1 MKNDNSKTPI
11 LNIEN
16 TSETSDQRRNFL
28 KQVVISGTGAV
39 TFVKS
44 ASAASSEGAVPSI
57 ISLLLED
64 EAAFDP
70 SISTFNPPEQFESNQ
85 DIDIP
90 AGAKFMQ
97 VEASG
102 AGGGGSA
109 STAAL
114 ENSLFTAGVN
124 GGAGGRATA
133 TYNIEQFSG
142 SQLIARVGT
151 GGGAS
156 VGNAV
161 GGPGQFGGGTG
172 GGNEVAI
179 AGAGGGGLAGMFQ
192 EGDPLIVA
200 GGGGGGGGGRFFSG
214 QVFSGGRGGSAGARG
229 AANRRAGEDGTNAE
243 GASSSGGTGGNRQIV
258 NGVSVAT
265 RDSLGGQGGNGGGG
279 SLDGATGVDPRGG
292 NGGSSN
298 DDGSGGGGGAGFFC
312 AESNED
318 CSGAGGGGGAGAA
331 GGGGGGGAGGTNFID
346 TVRIQ
351 PLAGFN
357 DDVGPGGA
365 GGQGGLSGEAAE
377 TSAADRAAEPGAPAQ
392 LVVTFFAKNPNA

>member
-16 TSETSDQRRNFL
+16 ISETSDQRRKFL

-44 ASAASSEGAVPSI
+44 ASAASSEGALPSI

-70 SISTFNPPEQFESNQ
+70 STSTFNPPEQFESNQ

-109 STAAL
+109 STAAF

-133 TYNIEQFSG
+133 TYDIEQFG
-142 SQLIARVGT
+142 NAQLVARVGT

-156 VGNAV
+156 VGNA
-161 GGPGQFGGGTG
+161 G
-172 GGNEVAI
+172 
-179 AGAGGGGLAGMFQ
+179 
-192 EGDPLIVA
+192 
-200 GGGGGGGGGRFFSG
+200 
-214 QVFSGGRGGSAGARG
+214 
-229 AANRRAGEDGTNAE
+229 
-243 GASSSGGTGGNRQIV
+243 GASSSGGIGGNRQIV

-265 RDSLGGQGGNGGGG
+265 TDSFGGQGGNGGGG
-279 SLDGATGVDPRGG
+279 LLDGATGAGSLGG
-292 NGGSSN
+292 NGGSS
-298 DDGSGGGGGAGFFC
+298 DDGGSGGGGGAGLTFC

-346 TVRIQ
+346 TDIFQ

-357 DDVGPGGA
+357 DDVGAGGA
-365 GGQGGLSGEAAE
+365 GGQGGLSGESAE